1 MCKEG
6 ILHRDVNTGT
16 IVITHEGRGRL
27 IGLEC
32 AEKLNST
39 TEPAAVPVK
48 DAAWYRR
55 FEDWYKYYSG
65 HPNYLEN
72 PHFTRDAAFRVYEAF
87 DGKSGSAMT
96 FLEEIISRNFGL
108 LNLNRPESI
117 TFFHGESLTNVL
129 RRSL

>member
-1 MCKEG
+1 M
-6 ILHRDVNTGT
+6 
-16 IVITHEGRGRL
+16 ITREGRGRL

-55 FEDWYKYYSG
+55 FEHWYKQYSG

-72 PHFTRDAAFRVYEAF
+72 PHFTRDAALKIREECDDAESASNFVKALKTDFPDLLALKRPASLIF
-87 DGKSGSAMT
+87 LLGGSLA
-96 FLEEIISRNFGL
+96 
-108 LNLNRPESI
+108 
-117 TFFHGESLTNVL
+117 NVL
-129 RRSL
+129 RSLR